1 MSFLPYKAKDY
12 VEERF
17 PDRESFSVNDMQKA
31 FNDGKKANSMN
42 TCANWVSVVHCPRML
57 VNQYVFVLC
66 FSPDNGVDVVKL
78 LTTEFADYVESHSD
92 ALYWC
97 YEYRIAPKKIRRQF
111 QEIKDEEAVDCG
123 FVTYDKKLV
132 ITKQS
137 TL

>member
-1 MSFLPYKAKDY
+1 MILPYKARDY
-12 VEERF
+12 VAQRY
-17 PDRESFSVNDMQKA
+17 PDREVFTAIEMQRA
-31 FNDGKKANSMN
+31 FNDGKKACSLN
-42 TCANWVSVVHCPRML
+42 TTANWVSVYHYPRMM

-66 FSPDNGVDVVKL
+66 YSPDDGIDIVKI
-78 LTTEFADYVESHSD
+78 LTTEFPDFIETHSN

-123 FVTYDKKLV
+123 RVTYDKKLV

-137 TL
+137 TI